1 MWSVDDNPRCG
12 LLHVSYKGILYSIR
26 KYCSFHKNFLI
37 YIFLKM
43 QLVIYFSNVLI
54 VHSKMNQ
61 KNLA

>member
-1 MWSVDDNPRCG
+1 MRSVDDNPRCG

-26 KYCSFHKNFLI
+26 NHENFLI
-37 YIFLKM
+37 YIFFKM
-43 QLVIYFSNVLI
+43 QLVVYFPNVLI